1 MNKLNIFLL
10 GLVLICAFA
19 VILLQD
25 EARKNYI
32 ELEQARSSAQK
43 LNDEHTR
50 LMLEQINLSKH
61 MTIEVLAQQQGLN
74 APTVEELSIL
84 EP

>member
-10 GLVLICAFA
+10 GLVLVSAFA

-32 ELEQARSSAQK
+32 ELEQTRKTEQK
-43 LNDEHTR
+43 LNDDYTR

-61 MTIEVLAQQQGLN
+61 MAIETLAQEQGLH
-74 APTVEELSIL
+74 APAVAELSIL

>member
-61 MTIEVLAQQQGLN
+61 MTIEVLAQQQGLH